1 MAKLST
7 GGIWAV
13 AGALFAGMAA
23 AADLSESGVVLSDVR
38 VVPAA
43 AEVVKSI
50 DLEGDVPV
58 ATYVTAAMPD
68 GRRLMRNANGFWVDW
83 DGRQASLVDN
93 GFVPSGGRL
102 TYKVLK
108 EDLSG
113 RLFPIHVTV
122 AYKVGETVKF
132 GVFQVVAQ

>member
-1 MAKLST
+1 MARLST

-13 AGALFAGMAA
+13 AGTLVAGMAA
-23 AADLSESGVVLSDVR
+23 AADLSESGVVLSDVT
-38 VVPAA
+38 VAPAT
-43 AEVVKSI
+43 AEVVKTI

-58 ATYVTAAMPD
+58 GTYVTASMPD

-83 DGRQASLVDN
+83 DGRQATLVDN
-93 GFVPSGGRL
+93 GFTPSGGRL

-113 RLFPIHVTV
+113 RLFPIRVTV